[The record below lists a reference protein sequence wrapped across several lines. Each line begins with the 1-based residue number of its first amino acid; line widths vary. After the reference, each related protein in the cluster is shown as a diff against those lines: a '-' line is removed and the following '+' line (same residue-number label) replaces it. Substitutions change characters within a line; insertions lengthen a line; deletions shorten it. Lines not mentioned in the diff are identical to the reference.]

1 MKPLDLRLLRYATAA
16 RSFFV
21 TGALL
26 GVVSTAS
33 IVAFCFLLSQVIV
46 RAIAGDSPASLAPL
60 LGALAGVIILR
71 SVVSWLLDWTSSRA
85 GAAVKSQL
93 RRRLLAA
100 LVDLGPGW
108 LSRRNATGVATVAGN
123 GLDSLDSYFSR
134 YLPQLILTVIATPVI
149 VVVMLAADV
158 PSGISVLLTLPIIPV
173 FMVLIG
179 WATQTVQKKQWD
191 SLQRLSAGFL
201 DVVGG
206 LATLKLFGRQHRQ
219 VSRIRTVTDGYRSE
233 TMKVLRISFLS
244 GFALELAAS
253 LSVALVAV
261 SVGIRLIDGSLGLS
275 VGLFVLLLAPEA
287 FLPLRGVGTQFHNAA
302 EGVAAS
308 EHVFEILA
316 EAERMPVAG
325 FRTAGTVSITSSS
338 TVSTTAPS
346 VGPTGL
352 HRVGLLS
359 FESVGV
365 EYEGVTAVSGFTG
378 TFASG
383 DLTVITGPSGAGKS
397 SLIAAMLGFAAHSG
411 RIALDGATAPSAG
424 AAGDWVAWT
433 GQKPGL
439 VSGTVLA
446 NVTLGSGYPDRM
458 LAGRSLALASA
469 QEIDLDLELGVAGSG
484 LSGGQAQ
491 RVGIARAVYR
501 SLERGCAVVVLDE
514 PTSALDQ
521 ATESRVIEGLRELAG
536 TGRIV
541 IVVSHR
547 PGVID
552 SADVRFTLEASSGVV
567 L

>member
-1 MKPLDLRLLRYATAA
+1 VKPLDPRLLKYAGAA
-16 RSFFV
+16 RAFFV

-26 GVVSTAS
+26 GAVSTAS
-33 IVAFCFLLSQVIV
+33 IVAFCFLLSQIVV
-46 RAIAGDSPASLAPL
+46 RAIAGDSVESLAPML
-60 LGALAGVIILR
+60 AGLAGVVVVR
-71 SVVSWLLDWTSSRA
+71 SIVTWLLDWTSARA
-85 GAAVKSQL
+85 GATVKSQL

-100 LVDLGPGW
+100 IVDLGPAW
-108 LSRRNATGVATVAGN
+108 LSRRNATAVATVTGN

-149 VVVMLAADV
+149 VVVMLVADL

-179 WATQTVQKKQWD
+179 WATQAVQKKQWD
-191 SLQRLSAGFL
+191 SLQRLSSGFL

-219 VSRIRTVTDGYRSE
+219 VARIRTVTDGYRSE

-308 EHVFEILA
+308 EHVFEILD

-325 FRTAGTVSITSSS
+325 SPTSAA
-338 TVSTTAPS
+338 APPAVAWAS
-346 VGPTGL
+346 GPAELQRIG
-352 HRVGLLS
+352 VLS
-359 FESVGV
+359 LEDVGV
-365 EYEGVTAVSGFTG
+365 EYDGIAAVSGFSG
-378 TFASG
+378 AFAAGELS
-383 DLTVITGPSGAGKS
+383 VITGPSGAGKS
-397 SLIAAMLGFAAHSG
+397 SLIAAMLGFVAHSG
-411 RIALDGATAPSAG
+411 RIALDGVSASSAG
-424 AAGDWVAWT
+424 ASADWVAWT
-433 GQKPGL
+433 GQRPGL
-439 VSGTVLA
+439 VSGTVLE
-446 NVTLGSGYPDRM
+446 NVGLGSATPDRM
-458 LAGRSLALASA
+458 LASRALALAA
-469 QEIDLDLELGVAGSG
+469 AEEIDLDLPLGIAGSG

-501 SLERGCAVVVLDE
+501 SLERGSAVVLLDE
-514 PTSALDQ
+514 PTSALDS
-521 ATESRVIEGLRELAG
+521 ATESHVIAGLRVLAG

-547 PGVID
+547 PGVIAASD
-552 SADVRFTLEASSGVV
+552 ARITLETSVGAV

>member
-1 MKPLDLRLLRYATAA
+1 MKPLDLRLLKYATAA

-33 IVAFCFLLSQVIV
+33 IVAFCFLLSQIVV

-179 WATQTVQKKQWD
+179 WATQSVQKKQWD

-219 VSRIRTVTDGYRSE
+219 VTRIRTVTDGYRSE

-308 EHVFEILA
+308 EHVFEILD
-316 EAERMPVAG
+316 EAERMPVSG
-325 FRTAGTVSITSSS
+325 SRTAGTA
-338 TVSTTAPS
+338 STTSLS
-346 VGPTGL
+346 VGPAEL
-352 HRVGLLS
+352 HRVGVLS
-359 FESVGV
+359 FEDVGV
-365 EYEGVTAVSGFTG
+365 EYDGVTAVSGFTG
-378 TFASG
+378 AFAAG

-411 RIALDGATAPSAG
+411 RIALDGVTAPSAG
-424 AAGDWVAWT
+424 ASGDWVAWT

-439 VSGTVLA
+439 VSGSVLA
-446 NVTLGSGYPDRM
+446 NVSLGSGYPDRM

-469 QEIDLDLELGVAGSG
+469 QGIDLDLELGVAGSG

-501 SLERGCAVVVLDE
+501 SLERGSAVVVLDE

-552 SADVRFTLEASSGVV
+552 SADVRFALEASSGVV